1 MNKST
6 VFDCSLL
13 ELPKIKAASG
23 SITSINNFKEIPFGI
38 KRTYYL
44 YDLPSASSR
53 GGHAH
58 KDLHQLIIAASGSFD
73 VMLQD
78 GRMKRAVQLNQPNIG
93 LYLPPGLW
101 RELSNFSNGAI
112 CLVLA
117 SELYTEE
124 DYIREYDQFLAYK
137 SL

>member
-23 SITSINNFKEIPFGI
+23 SITSIN
-38 KRTYYL
+38 
-44 YDLPSASSR
+44 
-53 GGHAH
+53 